1 MKLYLVRH
9 AEAIERSSTTP
20 DASRYLTTKGRL
32 SFRKIARRARKAGA
46 APGVIFTSPLLRSV
60 QTAEILAE
68 RLKHRGA
75 VVVSNELSPG
85 FDLRALRALL
95 ADAGNP
101 AEAAF
106 VGHEPDL
113 GYIAAA
119 LISVPGGFSAPEGSH
134 RSRGRDR
141 KRAERNGDVPLDGG
155 RQGDGDPTFPRSPQV
170 TGNRP
175 ISFRPSTPCAPRRVP
190 SSSRRRP
197 AGRRASASRTPR
209 RSPPRPRGG

>member
-32 SFRKIARRARKAGA
+32 SFRKIARRARQAGA
-46 APGVIFTSPLLRSV
+46 APDVIFTSPLLRSV

-68 RLKHRGA
+68 RLKHKGA
-75 VVVSNELSPG
+75 VVVSKELSPG

-95 ADAGNP
+95 VDAGNP

-113 GYIAAA
+113 GDLAGTLLA
-119 LISVPGGFSAPEGSH
+119 LPGGFPLRKGAVVAVEVGGSVQAGTAKFLWMEDDKGTTT
-134 RSRGRDR
+134 R
-141 KRAERNGDVPLDGG
+141 L
-155 RQGDGDPTFPRSPQV
+155 PR
-170 TGNRP
+170 
-175 ISFRPSTPCAPRRVP
+175 APRK
-190 SSSRRRP
+190 
-197 AGRRASASRTPR
+197 
-209 RSPPRPRGG
+209 

>member
-32 SFRKIARRARKAGA
+32 SFRKIARRACKAGA
-46 APGVIFTSPLLRSV
+46 APDVIFTSPLLRSV

-68 RLKHRGA
+68 RLKHKGA
-75 VVVSNELSPG
+75 VVVSMELSPG

-95 ADAGNP
+95 VDAGNP

-113 GYIAAA
+113 GGIAAA
-119 LISVPGGFSAPEGSH
+119 LISVPGGFPLRKGAIVAVEGTGSAPKGTE
-134 RSRGRDR
+134 
-141 KRAERNGDVPLDGG
+141 
-155 RQGDGDPTFPRSPQV
+155 TFLWMEDDKGTATR
-170 TGNRP
+170 RP
-175 ISFRPSTPCAPRRVP
+175 GAPRK
-190 SSSRRRP
+190 
-197 AGRRASASRTPR
+197 
-209 RSPPRPRGG
+209 